1 MGADADKDIDKLVDQ
16 WAGRRPQPVPEVRSA
31 PPPVAPLKRIAPPR
45 PSEDGVDLASMPG
58 PWFHVLALRAAGA
71 WLFDHRL
78 GIALVACL
86 PAWVG
91 TFESDVPWATLHVA
105 ALGVAIGLS
114 SYIALRRVRRL
125 QQARWVWAP
134 CALLGLLASIWY
146 GAFLTIDDRWA
157 TGLDAKTGER
167 VQTEDWQHAFGKD
180 SATIF
185 SDTRRVFGRQLIH
198 RDMTHFDEKGH
209 LDWEA
214 GGPMSESGKPHG
226 HWTTTLWE
234 PRLNWTDQWY
244 WYGEEVS
251 EGQWH
256 LRNRD

>member
-1 MGADADKDIDKLVDQ
+1 MGRPPAAAGPRSPFRPA
-16 WAGRRPQPVPEVRSA
+16 AGRAVEEDRPAAAVRRWRGSRFHA
-31 PPPVAPLKRIAPPR
+31 GALVSRPR
-45 PSEDGVDLASMPG
+45 PS
-58 PWFHVLALRAAGA
+58 RRRT

-114 SYIALRRVRRL
+114 SYI
-125 QQARWVWAP
+125 P
-134 CALLGLLASIWY
+134 CTASSAATGPMGLGAWRFWGLLASIWY

-167 VQTEDWQHAFGKD
+167 VQTEDWQHASGKD

-185 SDTRRVFGRQLIH
+185 SDTCRVFGRQLIH

>member
-1 MGADADKDIDKLVDQ
+1 MKRRRMAQGGAGWLKFAKAQATIGGSVSTCHRE
-16 WAGRRPQPVPEVRSA
+16 GRRNGCRRRQGHRQDGRSMGRPPAEPVPKVRSA

-58 PWFHVLALRAAGA
+58 PWFHVLAFAPPARGFSTIA
-71 WLFDHRL
+71 W
-78 GIALVACL
+78 GSPSWPACRR
-86 PAWVG
+86 G
-91 TFESDVPWATLHVA
+91 SHIRSDVPWATLHVA

-114 SYIALRRVRRL
+114 SYIRAAPRPSAATGPMGL
-125 QQARWVWAP
+125 AP

-185 SDTRRVFGRQLIH
+185 SDTR
-198 RDMTHFDEKGH
+198 
-209 LDWEA
+209 
-214 GGPMSESGKPHG
+214 MS
-226 HWTTTLWE
+226 LA
-234 PRLNWTDQWY
+234 
-244 WYGEEVS
+244 VS
-251 EGQWH
+251 
-256 LRNRD
+256 